1 MLELVC
7 LYIERHEPSHP
18 APLLIRR
25 AQRLMTKT
33 FVEIVRDLMPDG
45 LKQIETVAG
54 VSMESTPDESA
65 KSSSG

>member
-1 MLELVC
+1 
-7 LYIERHEPSHP
+7 
-18 APLLIRR
+18 
-25 AQRLMTKT
+25 MTKT